1 MEQNLTVRGGSGV
14 TVNPAAYGG
23 VNNTELAAALVT
35 LGFAVLDMTRLRGDG
50 IDRRHDGGVVAWR
63 FSETSADGRY
73 SLAYV
78 LQRWNDRAWLSDPTN
93 DEPLAHII
101 AAFHNRRR
109 LLDTIK
115 QGVAMVSIKQGRRFA
130 LVPERLTEHQG
141 ARVGDHFA
149 GKLHR

>member
-1 MEQNLTVRGGSGV
+1 MQQNLTVRGGSGV

-35 LGFAVLDMTRLRGDG
+35 LGFTVLDMTRLRGDG
-50 IDRRHDGGVVAWR
+50 VDARHAGGVVAWR

-73 SLAYV
+73 TLGQV
-78 LQRWNDRAWLSDPTN
+78 LQRWNDKLWLNDPTN
-93 DEPLAHII
+93 DDPLAHII

-115 QGVAMVSIKQGRRFA
+115 QGVAMVAISQGKRFA
-130 LVPERLTEHQG
+130 LVPERLDEHLS

-149 GKLHR
+149 GRLPR